1 MMDITIDSGDIIA
14 GFALFFSVYATIKTI
29 QFNNRQQAFIE
40 SQEKLNKLLLEKEV
54 SEATSEKKANLS
66 ASFLKLGSS
75 KYRLKI
81 WNKGKSTARDIM
93 IEFPE
98 GNDVV
103 MEDEIKEKFPLE
115 SLDTHQ
121 SVELI
126 ASIYMGTRSKHL
138 IRLTWADDHNDR
150 NEKFVHATL

>member
-1 MMDITIDSGDIIA
+1 MGITIDSGDIIA

-40 SQEKLNKLLLEKEV
+40 SQEKLNKLLMEKEA
-54 SEATSEKKANLS
+54 SETTSEKKANLG

-81 WNKGKSTARDIM
+81 WNKGKATARDVM

-103 MEDEIKEKFPLE
+103 MESEITEKFPLE

-126 ASIYMGTRSKHL
+126 TLVSMGTKSKHL

-150 NEKFVHATL
+150 NEKVVYATL

>member
-1 MMDITIDSGDIIA
+1 MMNITIDSGDIIA
-14 GFALFFSVYATIKTI
+14 GFALFFSVYAMIKTI

-40 SQEKLNKLLLEKEV
+40 SQEKLNKLLLEKES
-54 SEATSEKKANLS
+54 SEATSEKKANLG
-66 ASFLKLGSS
+66 ASFLKLGSR

-81 WNKGKSTARDIM
+81 WNKGRATARDIM

-103 MEDEIKEKFPLE
+103 LESEITEKFPLE

-126 ASIYMGTRSKHL
+126 ASVYMGTKSKHP
-138 IRLTWADDHNDR
+138 IRLIWTDDHNDR
-150 NEKFVHATL
+150 NEKVVYATL

>member
-1 MMDITIDSGDIIA
+1 MMGITIDSGDIIA

-40 SQEKLNKLLLEKEV
+40 SQEKLNKLLMEKEA
-54 SEATSEKKANLS
+54 SETTSEKKANLG

-81 WNKGKSTARDIM
+81 WNKGKATARDVM

-103 MEDEIKEKFPLE
+103 MESEITEKFPLE

-126 ASIYMGTRSKHL
+126 TLVSMGTKSKHL

-150 NEKFVHATL
+150 NEKVVYATL

>member
-1 MMDITIDSGDIIA
+1 M
-14 GFALFFSVYATIKTI
+14 
-29 QFNNRQQAFIE
+29 
-40 SQEKLNKLLLEKEV
+40 EKEA
-54 SEATSEKKANLS
+54 SETTSEKKANLG

-81 WNKGKSTARDIM
+81 WNKGKATARDVM

-103 MEDEIKEKFPLE
+103 MESEITEKFPLE

-126 ASIYMGTRSKHL
+126 TLVSMGTKSKHL

-150 NEKFVHATL
+150 NEKVVYATL